1 MFFIVGLC
9 ITAISFFLFGMMV
22 GRSMRRVSFPYVTS
36 FLDGDDAVKDS
47 FRSKLMLIQKS
58 RNIMYTVSFL
68 YYNGHGVVDGCMYV
82 ITQAHVYK
90 LTLRYESNKYNVTQ
104 ELIHPFQTSL
114 KKDHVNYQSILS
126 HLSHRP
132 YITYPSNVTDETW
145 KWFLYSKGC
154 IGSQNATETLES
166 FLKYF

>member
-1 MFFIVGLC
+1 
-9 ITAISFFLFGMMV
+9 MMI

-47 FRSKLMLIQKS
+47 FRKKLTLIQKN

-68 YYNGHGVVDGCMYV
+68 YYTSHGVVNGCMYA

-90 LTLRYESNKYNVTQ
+90 LTLCCDSNKYNVTQ
-104 ELIHPFQTSL
+104 EMIHQFQTVL
-114 KKDHVNYQSILS
+114 QKDNYAYLLILD
-126 HLSHRP
+126 HFSHRP

-154 IGSQNATETLES
+154 IGSQNTSDTLES
-166 FLKYF
+166 FLKRF

>member
-9 ITAISFFLFGMMV
+9 ITSVSFFLFGMMV

-47 FRSKLMLIQKS
+47 FRSKLVLIQKS
-58 RNIMYTVSFL
+58 RNIMYTISFL
-68 YYNGHGVVDGCMYV
+68 YYTNGVVEGCMYV

-90 LTLRYESNKYNVTQ
+90 LTLHYANKYNVTQ
-104 ELIHPFQTSL
+104 EMIHPFQTSL
-114 KKDHVNYQSILS
+114 KKDHVNYQSILG
-126 HLSHRP
+126 HLSRRP

-154 IGSQNATETLES
+154 IGSQQATETLES
-166 FLKYF
+166 FLKCF

>member
-9 ITAISFFLFGMMV
+9 ITSISFFLWGMML

-47 FRSKLMLIQKS
+47 FRTKLMSIQKS

-104 ELIHPFQTSL
+104 DMIHQFQTVL
-114 KKDHVNYQSILS
+114 QKDYVNYQSILA
-126 HLSHRP
+126 HLSRRP

-154 IGSQNATETLES
+154 IDAENATKSLES
-166 FLKYF
+166 FLKCF